1 MRYKATKKFQTLS
14 RANHH
19 QGLSRLEYD
28 TFLYGGTVECKPPK
42 MLINEKYIEKVKKV
56 EA

>member
-1 MRYKATKKFQTLS
+1 MKYKATAKFKTLS

-19 QGLSRLEYD
+19 QGLDRKDFD

-42 MLINEKYIEKVKKV
+42 KLIDEKYLEKVKKAGV
-56 EA
+56 